1 MPLVRRLEQVSKVL
15 HRRKYGTID
24 NSEQT
29 GFGKFGIVLVGDFG
43 QLPPVLATSL
53 IGRGIQESKQSGLRT
68 RALQGQLRF
77 QEFTDVVCL
86 KRIYRQKNRDLY
98 KDSTIRL
105 RDAVCTPDDW
115 KLWKSHDIEG
125 TPSTQNSWPDDFLSH
140 ALQLTVE
147 NSICGSINGEKLQQV
162 SSVQKQDPKLN
173 VILKC
178 KAVHNDE
185 RGRYRAAAAF
195 RNLKDTVHLA
205 LLAPVML
212 TQNTLYGVNTV
223 SLGLMN
229 GARGVF
235 TLAILI
241 TTQER
246 HLLFGYVF
254 LLFSCSG
261 GCGCMHFR

>member
-1 MPLVRRLEQVSKVL
+1 MPGIRRLEQVSKVL
-15 HRRKYGTID
+15 HRRRYGIID
-24 NSEQT
+24 NTEQNC
-29 GFGKFGIVLVGDFG
+29 FGKFGIVLVGDFG
-43 QLPPVLATSL
+43 QLPPVLASSL
-53 IGRGIQESKQSGLRT
+53 IGCGVQTGLRT

-86 KRIYRQKNRDLY
+86 KRIYRQKSRDPY
-98 KDSTIRL
+98 KESTIRL

-115 KLWKSHDIEG
+115 KLWKSHDIG
-125 TPSTQNSWPDDFLSH
+125 VTSSTINSWSDDFLSH

-147 NSICGSINGEKLQQV
+147 NSICGSINGEKLQEV

-173 VILKC
+173 VVLKC
-178 KAVHNDE
+178 EAVHHDD
-185 RGRYRAAAAF
+185 RGRYKSAASF
-195 RNLKDTVHLA
+195 RNFKDTIHLA

-235 TLAILI
+235 VLAK
-241 TTQER
+241 
-246 HLLFGYVF
+246 
-254 LLFSCSG
+254 
-261 GCGCMHFR
+261 

>member
-1 MPLVRRLEQVSKVL
+1 VPGIRRLEQVSKVL
-15 HRRKYGTID
+15 HRRRYGIID
-24 NSEQT
+24 NTEQN

-53 IGRGIQESKQSGLRT
+53 IGRGIQESKQTGLRT

-86 KRIYRQKNRDLY
+86 KRIYRQKSRDLY
-98 KDSTIRL
+98 KESTIRL

-115 KLWKSHDIEG
+115 KLWKSHDIG
-125 TPSTQNSWPDDFLSH
+125 VTSSTINSWSDDFLSH

-147 NSICGSINGEKLQQV
+147 NSICGSINGEKLQEV

-173 VILKC
+173 VVLKC
-178 KAVHNDE
+178 NAVHNDD
-185 RGRYRAAAAF
+185 RCRCKSAASF

-212 TQNTLYGVNTV
+212 TQNTLYGVDTV

-235 TLAILI
+235 VLAK
-241 TTQER
+241 
-246 HLLFGYVF
+246 
-254 LLFSCSG
+254 
-261 GCGCMHFR
+261 